1 MRVTRPADPNP
12 LGPIDELKQ
21 SSPMVGSRSPRVS
34 IVIPTLGNPL
44 IRRCLHSLRQ
54 NVTTAIAHEI
64 VVVANGPSAA
74 HLASAVT
81 LFSSPVRLLP
91 SVANLGFG
99 GGCNLGAAATSG
111 EFLVFL
117 NDDIEVLPGWLEALV
132 ETADRHPDAGAVG
145 SLILF
150 PDGVI
155 QEAGAITWRDG
166 STLCVGRGE
175 SIGANPYDFVRPV
188 DYCSACSLL
197 VRRQPW
203 EALGGFD
210 PRFFPAYYEDVDLC
224 FGLARAGYRTF
235 FQPRS
240 RALHRETAS
249 STTPRRDFL
258 VLRNRETFRR
268 KWARELEAC
277 EPAAPTEPRA
287 VARAAQRVRGSR
299 HLLLIDDRPPQRGS
313 GSGFSVLLDAIE
325 ALDDTGCAVTVA
337 VSDRIDGDI
346 AALANRGVQVMRQT
360 PDVVLSDLG
369 GLFDRVLISRPNNF
383 ARYAPLVR
391 RHQPQASLVYLAEA
405 LYYRRMQ
412 RQLDFVSDPADRE
425 RRTAEM
431 LESRQLERSIPLD
444 ADEIIC
450 VSDEEGAILASVP
463 GHCRIEVIRPIVR
476 GLAPTVAAFSERSD
490 LLFTPGWL
498 AGDASPNVDALAWFV
513 SDVLPRLLEY
523 RPEIRLRVT
532 GANPPPAARALAG
545 PAVNFVGF
553 TPDLRSMYETAR
565 VVVVPMRFGAGVKV
579 KCIEA
584 LQYGVPVVS
593 TSVGAEGLGLHDS
606 RAVIVAD
613 DAGEF
618 AAALLALYAGPD
630 AWSAQRGHILR
641 VIERWREQPE
651 RSWRQLLT
659 ASPGEYQD
667 APRHTRA

>member
-463 GHCRIEVIRPIVR
+463 GHCRIEVIRPMVR
-476 GLAPTVAAFSERSD
+476 GLAPTAAAFSERSD

-659 ASPGEYQD
+659 ASPGEYQH

>member
-1 MRVTRPADPNP
+1 M
-12 LGPIDELKQ
+12 
-21 SSPMVGSRSPRVS
+21 
-34 IVIPTLGNPL
+34 
-44 IRRCLHSLRQ
+44 
-54 NVTTAIAHEI
+54 
-64 VVVANGPSAA
+64 
-74 HLASAVT
+74 T

-99 GGCNLGAAATSG
+99 GGCNRGAAETTG

-132 ETADRHPDAGAVG
+132 ETVDRHADAGAVG

-150 PDGVI
+150 PDGTI

-166 STLCVGRGE
+166 STLCLGRGGSLE
-175 SIGANPYDFVRPV
+175 ANPYDFVRTV
-188 DYCSACSLL
+188 NYCSACSIL
-197 VRRQPW
+197 VRRQLW
-203 EALGGFD
+203 DALGGFD
-210 PRFFPAYYEDVDLC
+210 PRYFPAYYEDVDLC
-224 FGLARAGYRTF
+224 FGLARAGFRTL

-240 RALHRETAS
+240 RAIHRETAS

-287 VARAAQRVRGSR
+287 VARAAQKARGSR

-325 ALDDTGCAVTVA
+325 ALDDERCAISVA

-346 AALANRGVQVMRQT
+346 GVLASRGVQVMRQP
-360 PDVVLSDLG
+360 PDAVLSDLD

-391 RHQPQASLVYLAEA
+391 KHQPQASLVYLAEA

-412 RQLDFVSDPADRE
+412 RQLDFVSDASDRE

-431 LESRQLERSIPLD
+431 LEWRRLERSIPLD

-450 VSDEEGAILASVP
+450 VSDEEAAILASVP
-463 GHCRIEVIRPIVR
+463 GHCRIEVVRPIVP
-476 GLAPTVAAFSERSD
+476 GLAPTAAAFSDRSD

-513 SDVLPRLLEY
+513 SDVLPRLLGN

-532 GANPPPAARALAG
+532 GANPPPAAKALAG
-545 PAVNFVGF
+545 PAVSFVGF
-553 TPDLRSMYETAR
+553 TADLRTVYETTR

-584 LQYGVPVVS
+584 MQYGVPVVS

-606 RAVIVAD
+606 RAVVVAD

-618 AAALLALYAGPD
+618 ADALVTLYAQPE
-630 AWSAQRGHILR
+630 AWNAQRRHILR
-641 VIERWREQPE
+641 VIERWRDRPE

-659 ASPGEYQD
+659 ASPGEYRD
-667 APRHTRA
+667 APWHNRA

>member
-1 MRVTRPADPNP
+1 
-12 LGPIDELKQ
+12 
-21 SSPMVGSRSPRVS
+21 
-34 IVIPTLGNPL
+34 
-44 IRRCLHSLRQ
+44 
-54 NVTTAIAHEI
+54 
-64 VVVANGPSAA
+64 
-74 HLASAVT
+74 
-81 LFSSPVRLLP
+81 
-91 SVANLGFG
+91 
-99 GGCNLGAAATSG
+99 
-111 EFLVFL
+111 
-117 NDDIEVLPGWLEALV
+117 
-132 ETADRHPDAGAVG
+132 
-145 SLILF
+145 
-150 PDGVI
+150 
-155 QEAGAITWRDG
+155 
-166 STLCVGRGE
+166 
-175 SIGANPYDFVRPV
+175 
-188 DYCSACSLL
+188 
-197 VRRQPW
+197 
-203 EALGGFD
+203 
-210 PRFFPAYYEDVDLC
+210 
-224 FGLARAGYRTF
+224 
-235 FQPRS
+235 
-240 RALHRETAS
+240 
-249 STTPRRDFL
+249 
-258 VLRNRETFRR
+258 
-268 KWARELEAC
+268 
-277 EPAAPTEPRA
+277 
-287 VARAAQRVRGSR
+287 
-299 HLLLIDDRPPQRGS
+299 LLLIDDRPPQRGS

-337 VSDRIDGDI
+337 VSDQIDGDI

-476 GLAPTVAAFSERSD
+476 GLAPTAAAFSERSD

-532 GANPPPAARALAG
+532 GANPPPSARVLAG

-553 TPDLRSMYETAR
+553 TPDLRTMYETAR

-618 AAALLALYAGPD
+618 AAALLALYARPD

-659 ASPGEYQD
+659 AFPGEYRD

>member
-1 MRVTRPADPNP
+1 M
-12 LGPIDELKQ
+12 
-21 SSPMVGSRSPRVS
+21 
-34 IVIPTLGNPL
+34 GNPL
-44 IRRCLHSLRQ
+44 IRRCLQSLRQ
-54 NVTTAIAHEI
+54 HITPAIPHEI

-74 HLASAVT
+74 HLASAVSP
-81 LFSSPVRLLP
+81 FSSPVRLLT

-99 GGCNLGAAATSG
+99 GGCNRGAAETGG
-111 EFLVFL
+111 EFLIFL
-117 NDDIEVLPGWLEALV
+117 NDDIEILPGWLEALL

-150 PDGVI
+150 PNGAI

-166 STLCVGRGE
+166 STLCLARGHPLE
-175 SIGANPYDFVRPV
+175 ANSHDCVRSV

-197 VRRQPW
+197 VRRHLW
-203 EALGGFD
+203 DAIGGFD
-210 PRFFPAYYEDVDLC
+210 PRYFPAYYEDVDLC
-224 FGLARAGYRTF
+224 FGIARAGFRTL

-240 RALHRETAS
+240 RAIHHETAS

-258 VLRNRETFRR
+258 VLRNRETFRN
-268 KWARELEAC
+268 KWARELESR
-277 EPAAPTEPRA
+277 EPAEPTNPCA
-287 VARAAQRVRGSR
+287 VARAAQRARASR

-325 ALDDTGCAVTVA
+325 ALDDTGCAISVA

-346 AALANRGVQVMRQT
+346 AVLANMGVQVMRQP
-360 PDVVLSDLG
+360 PDAVLSDLD

-412 RQLDFVSDPADRE
+412 RQLDFVSDLSDRD
-425 RRTAEM
+425 RLTAAM
-431 LESRQLERSIPLD
+431 LESRELERSIPLN
-444 ADEIIC
+444 ADGIIC
-450 VSDEEGAILASVP
+450 VSDEEESILASVP
-463 GHCRIEVIRPIVR
+463 GHCRIDVIRPVMR
-476 GLAPTVAAFSERSD
+476 GVAPTAAGFSERSD

-513 SDVLPRLLEY
+513 SEVLPRILEH

-532 GANPPPAARALAG
+532 GANPPPAARAFAG
-545 PAVNFVGF
+545 PAVEFVGF
-553 TPDLRSMYETAR
+553 APDLRSVYESAR

-613 DAGEF
+613 NADEF
-618 AAALLALYAGPD
+618 AAALLALYARPD
-630 AWSAQRGHILR
+630 AWSVQRGHILR
-641 VIERWREQPE
+641 VIERWGIQSGRG
-651 RSWRQLLT
+651 WRQLLT
-659 ASPGEYQD
+659 AFPGEYRN
-667 APRHTRA
+667 APRHSCA

>member
-1 MRVTRPADPNP
+1 
-12 LGPIDELKQ
+12 
-21 SSPMVGSRSPRVS
+21 
-34 IVIPTLGNPL
+34 
-44 IRRCLHSLRQ
+44 LRQ
-54 NVTTAIAHEI
+54 NITPAITHEV

-74 HLASAVT
+74 HLAST
-81 LFSSPVRLLP
+81 ITPQSSLVRLVI
-91 SVANLGFG
+91 SAANLGFG
-99 GGCNLGAAATSG
+99 GGCNRGAAEAYG
-111 EFLVFL
+111 ELLVFL
-117 NDDIEVLPGWLEALV
+117 NDDIEVLPGWLETLV
-132 ETADRHPDAGAVG
+132 ETADRHADAGAVG

-155 QEAGAITWRDG
+155 QEAGAIAWRDG

-175 SIGANPYDFVRPV
+175 SLETNSYDFVRAV
-188 DYCSACSLL
+188 NYCSACSLL

-203 EALGGFD
+203 DALGGFD
-210 PRFFPAYYEDVDLC
+210 PRYFPAYYEDVDLC
-224 FGLARAGYRTF
+224 FGLARAGFRTL

-240 RALHRETAS
+240 RAIHRETAS

-268 KWARELEAC
+268 KWARQLEAC
-277 EPAAPTEPRA
+277 DVAAPTEPAA
-287 VARAAQRVRGSR
+287 VARAAERARASR

-325 ALDDTGCAVTVA
+325 ALDDTGFAVSVA
-337 VSDRIDGDI
+337 ASDRIDGDI
-346 AALANRGVQVMRQT
+346 AVLANRGVQVMRQP

-369 GLFDRVLISRPNNF
+369 GVFDRVLISRPNNF

-391 RHQPQASLVYLAEA
+391 RHQPNASLVYLAEA

-412 RQLDFVSDPADRE
+412 RQLDFVSDASERE
-425 RRTAEM
+425 HRTSEM
-431 LESRQLERSIPLD
+431 LESRELERSIPLS

-450 VSDEEGAILASVP
+450 VSDEEAAILAAVP

-476 GLAPTVAAFSERSD
+476 NLAPTAAAFSERSD

-513 SDVLPRLLEY
+513 SDVLPRLHES

-532 GANPPPAARALAG
+532 GANPPPAARACAS
-545 PAVNFVGF
+545 PAVEFVGF
-553 TPDLRSMYETAR
+553 TPDLRAMYETCRIA
-565 VVVVPMRFGAGVKV
+565 VVPMRFGAGVKV

-606 RAVIVAD
+606 RAVVVAD
-613 DAGEF
+613 AADEF
-618 AAALLALYAGPD
+618 ANALLALYAGPE

-641 VIERWREQPE
+641 VTRRWGEYAD

-659 ASPGEYQD
+659 AFPGEYRD
-667 APRHTRA
+667 APRHTGA